1 MYFPALLLGL
11 RRLGRGLVYELLQ
24 VVLWAAL
31 VLRTLGSLRSA
42 IGGGGALAV
51 RRPGR
56 PVRPRRGPGGALGR
70 RVNSAAAA

>member
-11 RRLGRGLVYELLQ
+11 RRLGRWLAYELLQ
-24 VVLWAAL
+24 VSLWAAFG
-31 VLRTLGSLRSA
+31 LRTLGSLRSA
-42 IGGGGALAV
+42 IGGGGVLAV

-56 PVRPRRGPGGALGR
+56 PVRPRRGSGPLGR